1 MKKTSSVYKNSYSSL
16 EVPLRKVSVSIQV
29 TDPELMPVYATPGAS
44 GCDAKA
50 ALKEPVTMVPGQVVL
65 IPTGLKVAVPE
76 GYEIQVRPRSGFA
89 AKHGISVLNT
99 PGTIDSD
106 YRGEI
111 VVILINHGRESFV
124 ITPKMRIAQL
134 VLAPVVQA
142 EFVLAEE
149 SLAGT
154 QRGEGKFGHTGA
166 H

>member
-1 MKKTSSVYKNSYSSL
+1 MRKIPVSL
-16 EVPLRKVSVSIQV
+16 QVS
-29 TDPELMPVYATPGAS
+29 DPELMPVYATSGAS

-50 ALKEPVTMVPGQVVL
+50 AIVEPVTIEPGKVGL

-111 VVILINHGRESFV
+111 VVILINHGPVPFV
-124 ITPKMRIAQL
+124 VTPKMRIAQL

-142 EFVLAEE
+142 EFVLQE
-149 SLAGT
+149 LAMT
-154 QRGEGKFGHTGA
+154 ERGEGKFGHTGA